1 LWPPD
6 NLACAGGRSGTLQQW
21 LDTPTSSLPAP
32 EGYTYWGLC
41 IDGRMYTPS
50 SPPLSPP
57 AAPAPYP
64 SLDASYYQ
72 ATGGSCGTFITT
84 FADCQLA
91 ASTLGVSYSNPGY
104 TIDGVSDQTGYAV
117 SYYPPGCVLLTT
129 PDYINL
135 NLYNSANTG
144 QCGSTW
150 QCLCMAAPPPST
162 LSPPRPRPVV
172 QPPAHTHPPSSWS
185 PTHPSYIMEPEAKD
199 APIGTIIGGVTGG
212 VVVLGLAL
220 AGLFVAWK
228 RRALCK
234 SSQQAKAS
242 RWGDSNATSAGTASA
257 ETDVP
262 NYPTGTMPV
271 VSGTGS
277 GMSAEVDASNPLPA
291 YSYPACSYPAEWSA
305 STSAKGMH
313 GAAPV
318 LEVTAPLPT
327 YSYPAAKGAAH
338 VAAPFVEATVVSD
351 SCSGAEGHA
360 GAGTDLVPMGLAAA
374 YTMSNR
380 RADSVALNST
390 ADGTMDRCI
399 MPMEL
404 SVTRTDSVTRMD
416 PASQSHI

>member
-1 LWPPD
+1 
-6 NLACAGGRSGTLQQW
+6 
-21 LDTPTSSLPAP
+21 
-32 EGYTYWGLC
+32 
-41 IDGRMYTPS
+41 
-50 SPPLSPP
+50 
-57 AAPAPYP
+57 
-64 SLDASYYQ
+64 
-72 ATGGSCGTFITT
+72 
-84 FADCQLA
+84 
-91 ASTLGVSYSNPGY
+91 
-104 TIDGVSDQTGYAV
+104 
-117 SYYPPGCVLLTT
+117 
-129 PDYINL
+129 
-135 NLYNSANTG
+135 
-144 QCGSTW
+144 
-150 QCLCMAAPPPST
+150 
-162 LSPPRPRPVV
+162 
-172 QPPAHTHPPSSWS
+172 
-185 PTHPSYIMEPEAKD
+185 MEPEAKD

-234 SSQQAKAS
+234 PKPPV
-242 RWGDSNATSAGTASA
+242 GATATQPVQVGVAAGTASA

-305 STSAKGMH
+305 STSAKGTH